1 MYSYR
6 SLYLHFRDHLVVSPV
21 SPPLDTLPWNLAV
34 ADRIGMMT
42 AINRDLLITGLI
54 LNKLIRSK
62 TGWSQTDALISKLAI
77 MTMESQ
83 APPTLFCLVVAVHFS
98 VTFS

>member
-1 MYSYR
+1 
-6 SLYLHFRDHLVVSPV
+6 
-21 SPPLDTLPWNLAV
+21 
-34 ADRIGMMT
+34 
-42 AINRDLLITGLI
+42 LITGLI

>member
-1 MYSYR
+1 
-6 SLYLHFRDHLVVSPV
+6 
-21 SPPLDTLPWNLAV
+21 
-34 ADRIGMMT
+34 MMT